1 MSATPT
7 EGLLLVDKPAGPTSH
22 DVVVSVRR
30 ALGVRR
36 AGHAGTLDP
45 FATGLLLI
53 LVGRASRLAEYL
65 AGFDKTYVA
74 SLRLGASSSTGDRD
88 GEISEL
94 SPPARAP
101 SEADVRRA
109 LAGFLGERD
118 QVPPEFSAVH
128 VGGERAYRMA
138 RGGVAFTL
146 EPRRVR
152 LERLEVLEYA
162 HPLLHLRAVTG
173 PGFYVRSLA
182 RDLGEALGSAAYLTA
197 LRRERIGPFDV
208 ERAVAVATGADLS
221 AHVLATEAAVSHLPR
236 VRLEA
241 TAARALAQGRRV
253 PASGVPGPRESR
265 GPVTLVGPAGFL
277 GVGELDE
284 LGLRPVKILHPER
297 ALP

>member
-22 DVVVSVRR
+22 DVVAGVRR
-30 ALGVRR
+30 ALGARR

-53 LVGRASRLAEYL
+53 LVGRATRLAEYL
-65 AGFDKTYVA
+65 AGLDKTYVA
-74 SLRLGASSSTGDRD
+74 TLRLGASSTTGDRD
-88 GEISEL
+88 GEISEP
-94 SPPARAP
+94 SPLATPP

-162 HPLLHLRAVTG
+162 YPRLHLRVVTG

-197 LRRERIGPFDV
+197 LRRETIGPFDV
-208 ERAVAVATGADLS
+208 ERAVAVATGAELS
-221 AHVLATEAAVSHLPR
+221 AHLLAAEAAVSHLPW
-236 VRLEA
+236 LGLD
-241 TAARALAQGRRV
+241 AAAAGDLARGRRV
-253 PASGVPGPRESR
+253 PASGLPVAGESR
-265 GPVTLVGPAGFL
+265 GLVALAGPAGFL